1 MQHQKAADFGCLRIF
16 ARQLNSWDPITF
28 PRFRCLASP
37 ISWKYSLPG
46 TWDREAMFQ
55 ISSMIGRYVFPNSF
69 PFALNV
75 SPGRSSHFSNS
86 RGLFFRCSNAEATT
100 SACGVSG
107 SATTTEFEMDCR

>member
-1 MQHQKAADFGCLRIF
+1 MAYVGSRVFVILMLAASMGANFVEV
-16 ARQLNSWDPITF
+16 QPTWDP
-28 PRFRCLASP
+28 
-37 ISWKYSLPG
+37 
-46 TWDREAMFQ
+46 EAMFQ

-107 SATTTEFEMDCR
+107 SATTEKHVDSPRCEIRRTKS